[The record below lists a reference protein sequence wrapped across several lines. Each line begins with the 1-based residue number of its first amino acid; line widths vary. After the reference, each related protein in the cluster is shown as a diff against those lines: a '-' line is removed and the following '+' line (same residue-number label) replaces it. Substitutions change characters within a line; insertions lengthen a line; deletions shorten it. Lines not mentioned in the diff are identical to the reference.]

1 MVEATAHVVSLMCMV
16 DLDRIEDALARAED
30 TLQDVQ
36 DYFDDHDEYNRNDRE
51 VEELYLRLAN
61 TLRELRS
68 LTGEAD

>member
-1 MVEATAHVVSLMCMV
+1 MCMV